1 MKPSAPKQECVNV
14 YNLCQAG
21 GRVFAKEYQFPTT
34 NLNRKWVTSQVR
46 DSEDIDK
53 ALQMVAEFN
62 AHLKSTGDK
71 YYTVGKAA
79 KDAMKGKAVITAF
92 FGKPIEF
99 PSGDELPDETLEEA
113 EAIIIAKYGNPR
125 NTHADEDASDN
136 ESDSEDGGD
145 LGKDLGLDSDSSGDA
160 EDAVDN
166 SLTAHAERRAQMQ
179 AVRQALFE
187 SVCEPDMPSSS
198 AVQHCPVDEVTAT
211 QAECNAEYNAAVD
224 VLLADLHQVLGAS
237 ATVADSAPSHLANK
251 TVTLASFD
259 YSNQSWRVVC
269 GDTDALVHML
279 NITVVAASESA
290 EPDMP
295 SRIAVQNCP
304 ADEVTAAQSECTAEY
319 SAAVDVL
326 LADLH
331 QVLGAS
337 ATVADNAL
345 ADKIVT
351 LASFDYSN
359 QSWRVVCGDTD
370 ALVHMSNITVI
381 AAPESADIGGAAS
394 PTYDMDSLEHALA
407 AVIDSEAAAGVV
419 DPTADDAPAAA
430 ADADTAVAIP
440 GSDQPE
446 TGWGSGGEVLRTK
459 KCAKWLDLHEVQKNW
474 VAMHAEK
481 TMGRPLQ
488 PKEQPTAAQL
498 REIFDAGVREGA
510 LPAGLPFEELR
521 HIAKTWR
528 VSQVQVSDALS
539 VDID

>member
-1 MKPSAPKQECVNV
+1 M
-14 YNLCQAG
+14 
-21 GRVFAKEYQFPTT
+21 FAKEYQFPTT

-166 SLTAHAERRAQMQ
+166 SLAAHAERRTQMQ
-179 AVRQALFE
+179 AARQALFE

-198 AVQHCPVDEVTAT
+198 AVQHCPVDEMTAT

-237 ATVADSAPSHLANK
+237 ATVADSA
-251 TVTLASFD
+251 
-259 YSNQSWRVVC
+259 
-269 GDTDALVHML
+269 
-279 NITVVAASESA
+279 
-290 EPDMP
+290 
-295 SRIAVQNCP
+295 
-304 ADEVTAAQSECTAEY
+304 
-319 SAAVDVL
+319 
-326 LADLH
+326 
-331 QVLGAS
+331 
-337 ATVADNAL
+337 L

-370 ALVHMSNITVI
+370 ALVHMSNISVI
-381 AAPESADIGGAAS
+381 AASESADIGGAAS
-394 PTYDMDSLEHALA
+394 PAYDMDSLEHALA

-446 TGWGSGGEVLRTK
+446 TGWGYGGEVLRAK

-498 REIFDAGVREGA
+498 RGIFDAGVREGA

-528 VSQVQVSDALS
+528 VSQVQVSDELS